1 MLPGGPDTGEALI
14 TDRLVRII
22 SFTGSTA
29 VGRRIGELAA
39 RHLKR
44 THLELGGDSA
54 LVVLDDVDV
63 AKAASAGAWGSF
75 LHQGQ
80 ICMTT
85 GRHLVHEAVYDDYVA
100 ALSEKASH
108 LPVGDPAWG
117 RSRSARSSTS
127 NSGTRCTRW

>member
-1 MLPGGPDTGEALI
+1 
-14 TDRLVRII
+14 II

-44 THLELGGDSA
+44 THLELGGNSA
-54 LVVLDDVDV
+54 LVILDDVDV

-100 ALSEKASH
+100 ALSEKGSHPPLPEPASGAAA
-108 LPVGDPAWG
+108 LRPA
-117 RSRSARSSTS
+117 T
-127 NSGTRCTRW
+127 